1 MDASV
6 APPSGPTQ
14 QQEKEV
20 ENEEKEEEQV
30 EKLQEVNKT
39 TTSSTSVHDP
49 ISIQPKVVETNLG
62 STPDE
67 DTTAVMMDQRFTKS
81 LLPSPGAVAPDIQS
95 IPEDIPKPKER
106 TSSVPNV
113 TKFAVSAWLHG
124 QDNDSDS
131 PASSPQDEIEN
142 EAMLLQGMTLDNPS
156 KSSLQS
162 APSGDDSSLTDSEP
176 RSPYSGVEI
185 KTESRNTMTPN
196 SRQTLTSTEQAS
208 ATNLRYSKVTP
219 PPMTDLEF
227 WGALV
232 QDHARTAQY
241 LPTLLTRKIRNGI
254 PAPLRGVVWQS
265 MSGARDTVLEEQFDR
280 LSGESSPYEGMIG
293 KDLGRSF
300 PGVEMFRDP
309 DGQGQQMLGRVLRCF
324 SLYDDE
330 IGYCQ
335 GLAFLVGPLLMHM
348 GDKQAFSVLVRLME
362 SYEMRSCF
370 LPDLSGLHMRIYQF
384 RQLLKTLVPNLSVH
398 LDAMEIEPAY
408 VSQWFLSFFAV
419 TCPLP
424 MLFRIYDVIFAEG
437 ASVTIMRVALSL
449 MQKNESKILACAEYE
464 DVISLL
470 LSRGLWDVY
479 HYNADEFV
487 NDFVSLS
494 DQITVENLQ
503 VLGSEYREKQ
513 SDDLAA
519 SSQNVG
525 SAATRFLGRLWAG
538 PSPSP
543 KTESRNSRT
552 VDPISP
558 SSVLRRSWSK
568 QSMALTLNSIDD
580 GASDSTLSL
589 STDATSVMRDSSNT
603 EGTSILTHSLTS
615 VQAAK
620 ADKNLHTQIED
631 LLMALNELQKE
642 NALLFT
648 QLQKEREERDEDR
661 SVVSTLLKRLQ
672 NTNTSIFV
680 GGVSEVTSTES
691 GVDNAKVELS
701 SPNPTSSLQG
711 EKKHDDLSF
720 LIHTVE
726 SRFVTSQ
733 SQPISTLQS
742 KAQLQEELHRTKE
755 QLSSEVSK
763 SNYYT
768 HQLDVTKEQLEL
780 ELAKSQEFSRQASEY
795 DQEIKTLRDQIKDR
809 QLRVQSAQSEKSK
822 LELQLQEMRKERVAS
837 TQYSNAARADSQ
849 SGLNRMSSVSGLGNL
864 RELRLGRMGPKNP
877 ISPNYRASIIL
888 PPMEPES
895 LPITSAVPVTLD
907 ADKQSVEN
915 DVLVLELV
923 QAKTAEANAR
933 QEAEKLRH
941 KIECVRKLLNQD
953 LKNTSSSE
961 KPNIQHRV
969 SPSLPASTGLGSYF
983 SNARAEENITPTAPV
998 MESDTKISPIPPRLS
1013 HHRATPSQSLSLG
1026 LGSYFTSSKVD
1037 EKPTASSVSTGPSKG
1052 LSTGTLD
1059 TSLYIFGS
1067 RSVLTRASDR
1077 DRGWLLSAQKPE
1089 RFVVFIAHGLILI
1102 LDQNSNLW
1110 LAR

>member
-20 ENEEKEEEQV
+20 EIQEKEEEQV
-30 EKLQEVNKT
+30 ETAQEVENEEKEEEKVEIAQEVKNT
-39 TTSSTSVHDP
+39 IRSSTSVHDP
-49 ISIQPKVVETNLG
+49 ISIQPKVLETNLS

-67 DTTAVMMDQRFTKS
+67 DMTVVVMDQNLNKS
-81 LLPSPGAVAPDIQS
+81 PLPSSGAATPNKEPVLEK
-95 IPEDIPKPKER
+95 IPIPKER
-106 TSSVPNV
+106 TSTVPNV
-113 TKFAVSAWLHG
+113 TKSAVSAWLHG

-131 PASSPQDEIEN
+131 PVSSPQEEVEN
-142 EAMLLQGMTLDNPS
+142 EVMLLQGVPLDNPS
-156 KSSLQS
+156 KSPLQS
-162 APSGDDSSLTDSEP
+162 VQSEEDSISIDSEP
-176 RSPYSGVEI
+176 RSPHSEGEI
-185 KTESRNTMTPN
+185 KVESRNTMTPN
-196 SRQTLTSTEQAS
+196 SRQTHISTEHAS
-208 ATNLRYSKVTP
+208 TTNLRYSKVTP

-309 DGQGQQMLGRVLRCF
+309 EGQGQQMLGLVLRCF

-384 RQLLKTLVPNLSVH
+384 RHLLQTLVPNLSAH

-449 MQKNESKILACAEYE
+449 MQKNEAKILACAEYE
-464 DVISLL
+464 DVMSLL

-538 PSPSP
+538 PIPSP
-543 KTESRNSRT
+543 KTDRRNSGT
-552 VDPISP
+552 VDPSSP

-642 NALLFT
+642 NALLST

-672 NTNTSIFV
+672 NTNNLISV
-680 GGVSEVTSTES
+680 GGVSEETSTES
-691 GVDNAKVELS
+691 SGDNGKVES
-701 SPNPTSSLQG
+701 SSTDPTSSLQS

-720 LIHTVE
+720 IIHTME
-726 SRFVTSQ
+726 SRFVSTQ
-733 SQPISTLQS
+733 SRPVSSLLS
-742 KAQLQEELHRTKE
+742 KAQLQEELYRTKE

-763 SNYYT
+763 SNYYN

-780 ELAKSQEFSRQASEY
+780 ELAKSQDFSRQASEY

-849 SGLNRMSSVSGLGNL
+849 LGLNRMSSVPGPGNL
-864 RELRLGRMGPKNP
+864 RELRLGRMGPKPP

-888 PPMEPES
+888 PPTEPES
-895 LPITSAVPVTLD
+895 LLKNPAVPVTLE

-953 LKNTSSSE
+953 LKSSASSV
-961 KPNIQHRV
+961 KPSIQHRV
-969 SPSLPASTGLGSYF
+969 SPSLPVSTGLGSYF
-983 SNARAEENITPTAPV
+983 SNARAEEKVTPTAPII
-998 MESDTKISPIPPRLS
+998 ESDTKVSPIPPRLS

-1026 LGSYFTSSKVD
+1026 LGSYFTSSKVE
-1037 EKPTASSVSTGPSKG
+1037 EKPTASSASTGPSKG
-1052 LSTGTLD
+1052 SSFWSSWAKRNISSG
-1059 TSLYIFGS
+1059 
-1067 RSVLTRASDR
+1067 
-1077 DRGWLLSAQKPE
+1077 
-1089 RFVVFIAHGLILI
+1089 
-1102 LDQNSNLW
+1102 
-1110 LAR
+1110 